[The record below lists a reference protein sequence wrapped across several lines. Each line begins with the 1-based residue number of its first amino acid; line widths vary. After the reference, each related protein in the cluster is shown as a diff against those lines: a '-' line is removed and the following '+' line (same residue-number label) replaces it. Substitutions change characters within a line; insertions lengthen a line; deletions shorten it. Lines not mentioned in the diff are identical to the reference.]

1 MKKIAMILL
10 ILVSMAVTMADAR
23 VTNVQQPLQSLNRVI
38 VIVNGQPV
46 TEHQF
51 DLFFNR
57 ALMRFKAAGQTPPN
71 LQQLRQLL
79 LNQYIDRVLQLQV
92 AKRVNITVTD
102 KQIDQQI
109 ATLAAAQK
117 ITPAQFAANAQAEGY
132 GQDQLRE
139 EVKTEMIIGLLQRQ
153 ALSSH
158 VTVSQNEINAGL
170 SKLKNNP
177 QFSSQYHVIDF
188 LTTLKP
194 GATPAQIA
202 QAVHASYGADLGWRP
217 LTALPD
223 MFARVVPTLKVNGL
237 SGLIKAPNGFHVL
250 QLQGIRSAAPSGLSL
265 KQAVAQQIYM
275 MKMQK
280 ALQAWE
286 ATLRKQ
292 ATIQMNV
299 QS

>member
-1 MKKIAMILL
+1 MKKLAIILL
-10 ILVSMAVTMADAR
+10 ISVSMAVTAADAK
-23 VTNVQQPLQSLNRVI
+23 TENAQPLQPLNRVI

-51 DLFFNR
+51 DLFLNR
-57 ALMRFKAAGQTPPN
+57 ALIRIKASGQTPPN
-71 LQQLRQLL
+71 MQQLRQLL
-79 LNQYIDRVLQLQV
+79 LDQYINRVLQLQV
-92 AKRVNITVTD
+92 AKRANITVTD
-102 KQIDQQI
+102 KQVDQQI
-109 ATLAAAQK
+109 ATLAATQK

-132 GQDQLRE
+132 SQDQFRD

-158 VTVSQNEINAGL
+158 ITVSQNEINAEL
-170 SKLKNNP
+170 PKLKNSP

-188 LTTLKP
+188 LTTLKS

-202 QAVHASYGADLGWRP
+202 QAVHTSQGVDLGWRP
-217 LTALPD
+217 IAALPD

-250 QLQGIRSAAPSGLSL
+250 QLQGIRSAIPSGLSP
-265 KQAVAQQIYM
+265 KQVVAQQIYM